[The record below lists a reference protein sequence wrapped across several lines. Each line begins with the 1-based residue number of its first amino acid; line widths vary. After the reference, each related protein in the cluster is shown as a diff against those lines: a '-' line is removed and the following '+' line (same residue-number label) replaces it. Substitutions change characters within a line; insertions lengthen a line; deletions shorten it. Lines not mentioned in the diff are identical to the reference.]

1 MEQTDQALKTVIMV
15 GRTEVGKTTLANTLM
30 YGSPEARKTQS
41 IGRIGSIIDT
51 PGEFVENPIY
61 YRAILLNAYA
71 ADIVLFL
78 NEADEK
84 ESIFPPNFAASFNR
98 EVIGVITK
106 MDLGGDV
113 TRARKNLKE
122 AGVSRIFEI
131 SVHDAE
137 SVKELRD
144 YISQEPQP

>member
-61 YRAILLNAYA
+61 YRAILLNAYD
-71 ADIVLFL
+71 ADIVLKRMKRKVFFRRTL
-78 NEADEK
+78 PLLLIEK
-84 ESIFPPNFAASFNR
+84 LS
-98 EVIGVITK
+98 G
-106 MDLGGDV
+106 L
-113 TRARKNLKE
+113 
-122 AGVSRIFEI
+122 
-131 SVHDAE
+131 
-137 SVKELRD
+137 LRRWT
-144 YISQEPQP
+144 

>member
-1 MEQTDQALKTVIMV
+1 MEQTNQALKTVIMV

-61 YRAILLNAYA
+61 YRAILLNAYD

-78 NEADEK
+78 NEANEK

-106 MDLGGDV
+106 MDLGG
-113 TRARKNLKE
+113 R
-122 AGVSRIFEI
+122 
-131 SVHDAE
+131 
-137 SVKELRD
+137 RD
-144 YISQEPQP
+144 

>member
-1 MEQTDQALKTVIMV
+1 MEQALKTVIMV

-30 YGSPEARKTQS
+30 YGSPEALKTQS

-51 PGEFVENPIY
+51 PGEFIENPIY
-61 YRAILLNAYA
+61 YRAILLSAYD
-71 ADIVLFL
+71 ADVVLFL
-78 NEADEK
+78 NEANES

-106 MDLGGDV
+106 TDLGGDV
-113 TRARKNLKE
+113 TRARKNLQA
-122 AGVSRIFEI
+122 AGVSQIFEI

-137 SVKELRD
+137 SVQRLRD
-144 YISQEPQP
+144 YISRERPL

>member
-1 MEQTDQALKTVIMV
+1 MEQTNQALKTVIMV

-61 YRAILLNAYA
+61 YRAILLNAYD

-78 NEADEK
+78 NEANEK

-106 MDLGGDV
+106 TDLGGD
-113 TRARKNLKE
+113 
-122 AGVSRIFEI
+122 
-131 SVHDAE
+131 
-137 SVKELRD
+137 
-144 YISQEPQP
+144 